1 MTAVH
6 KSALVRYS
14 ARQMYDLVDDI
25 AAYSEFL
32 PWCGGSRILRREE
45 SLVEGEI
52 QIAKGG
58 INKSFATRNRLEIG
72 SKIHMSLLDGP
83 FKSLDGV
90 WTFTPLRD
98 DASKISLD
106 LEFEISGKLAT
117 LAFGPVFNQIC
128 NTMVTSF
135 TERAKSLYGK

>member
-25 AAYSEFL
+25 AAYSDFL

-135 TERAKSLYGK
+135 TERAKSLYGR